1 MEASR
6 ESEQLGERLATIRER
21 LARMRE
27 ESRVSL
33 ARLAATLDAAD
44 DRAAARA
51 PGEDARGEAD
61 RTAAT

>member
-1 MEASR
+1 
-6 ESEQLGERLATIRER
+6 
-21 LARMRE
+21 MRE

-33 ARLAATLDAAD
+33 AQLAATLDAAD

-51 PGEDARGEAD
+51 PGGDARGEAD